1 MLLQSNER
9 GREGLVR
16 WERACEKEM
25 VEEVFP
31 DSRWVLRYDSGTAK
45 RPHRPIEDQM
55 FQSCSRKTIS
65 LAVREIVTYDS

>member
-1 MLLQSNER
+1 VNAVLRVRSKFHCILLQSNER

-31 DSRWVLRYDSGTAK
+31 DSRWFAIRFGHSKATSPPYRRSDVS
-45 RPHRPIEDQM
+45 IM
-55 FQSCSRKTIS
+55 
-65 LAVREIVTYDS
+65 